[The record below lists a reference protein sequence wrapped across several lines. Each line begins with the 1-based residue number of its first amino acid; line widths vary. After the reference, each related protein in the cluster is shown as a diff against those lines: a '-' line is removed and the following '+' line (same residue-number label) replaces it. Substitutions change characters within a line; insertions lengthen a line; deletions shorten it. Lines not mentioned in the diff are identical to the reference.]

1 VSLEGLS
8 AQVDTGF
15 LVYNHRTYPKLV
27 ALFDELG
34 FRPPPPT
41 CRFRCRSALIGLKRG
56 SNLKAA
62 SRSATN
68 ALRPG
73 LAHAG
78 RHRALQP
85 RQARALALRAERGQA
100 AESLDQSLGEF
111 LAANRY
117 SGTFRDGYLLP
128 MAAAIWS
135 CPMATMLAFPMGS
148 FARFFHNHG
157 LLTVTDRPQWHT
169 VRGGSGE
176 YVRRI
181 RDRLTDVRADE
192 PVLSLHR
199 VGRGGAAGLALTTP
213 RGTAQFEQVVLA
225 CQRSGA
231 GPATDAATKSARS
244 RRPSS
249 SRLCTDERYAAL
261 APPGPPELLSNG
273 DERTRKCRDL
283 LAEPVQPLPFRQQVL
298 LSLNPLFELRAERAT
313 RSSNTNTDLDQ
324 AATAAAPP
332 ARHPG
337 RRATWFAGAWTGYG
351 FHEDGLRPGSR
362 WRHVCWRSPLPSGS
376 PRESGGGHRSGRP
389 AGPAVRPGLAP
400 GVRRDPASAAA
411 PGGARLSLSGVLH
424 PGTGPSPGWRR
435 PRQLAVRTEPW
446 RAAVVP

>member
-1 VSLEGLS
+1 MRIAVIGSGISGLSAALRLTPAHAVTVFESQPRLGGHAHSVQVSLDGLS

-34 FRPPPPT
+34 VPT
-41 CRFRCRSALIGLKRG
+41 AASDMSFSVSVGPYRFEWGG
-56 SNLKAA
+56 SNLKAVFA
-62 SRSATN
+62 QPAN

-73 LAHAG
+73 FWRMLADIA
-78 RHRALQP
+78 RFN
-85 RQARALALRAERGQA
+85 RQASALARRAEGDQA

-117 SGTFRDGYLLP
+117 SGSFRDGYLLP

-199 VGRGGAAGLALTTP
+199 LGLDGAVGIALTTR
-213 RGTAQFEQVVLA
+213 RGTEHFDQVVLA
-225 CQRSGA
+225 CHSDQA
-231 GPATDAATKSARS
+231 LALLADAHEDERAILSAIPYQSNRAW
-244 RRPSS
+244 
-249 SRLCTDERYAAL
+249 LHTDERLMPRRRAAW
-261 APPGPPELLSNG
+261 AAWNYLSNG
-273 DERTRKCRDL
+273 DTSAPEVSVTYWLNRL
-283 LAEPVQPLPFRQQVL
+283 QPLPFRQQVL
-298 LSLNPLFELRAERAT
+298 LSLNPLFEPRADRTIAQFEYEHPIF
-313 RSSNTNTDLDQ
+313 DQ
-324 AATAAAPP
+324 AATAAQRRLPGIQ
-332 ARHPG
+332 G

-351 FHEDGLRPGSR
+351 FHEDGLR
-362 WRHVCWRSPLPSGS
+362 SGL
-376 PRESGGGHRSGRP
+376 EV
-389 AGPAVRPGLAP
+389 A
-400 GVRRDPASAAA
+400 
-411 PGGARLSLSGVLH
+411 ARLLA
-424 PGTGPSPGWRR
+424 R
-435 PRQLAVRTEPW
+435 PVTE
-446 RAAVVP
+446 RIAA